1 MDQSFFDGSK
11 GVEIM
16 ENNEVDVNDMNDTPD
31 VTVILTRDGII
42 VNGNNGILR
51 GRESSLGKCRLGV
64 MTLGE

>member
-1 MDQSFFDGSK
+1 
-11 GVEIM
+11 M